1 MRFKLALPIFLGMLL
16 PAHADGTD
24 HCLKSQSPDMPGM
37 AIGMYVSIHVLAERL
52 CGAENKPMWPWLA
65 KVFEKTECLSRAA
78 SLEKAKDAE
87 GTVASMNV
95 ADAMEGLGLEQ
106 AKTPDLQHAD
116 KETKEL
122 ALSELG
128 GCAGLM
134 ALLKEVDNREK
145 Q

>member
-1 MRFKLALPIFLGMLL
+1 MRFKLALPILLGMLL
-16 PAHADGTD
+16 PAHAEGTD
-24 HCLKSQSPDMPGM
+24 ECVTSQSPDMPGM
-37 AIGMYVSIHVLAERL
+37 AIGMYVSIHVLAD
-52 CGAENKPMWPWLA
+52 GAENKPMWPWLA

-87 GTVASMNV
+87 GTIASMNV
-95 ADAMEGLGLEQ
+95 ADAMEGLGLEV
-106 AKTPDLQHAD
+106 AKTSDLEDAD